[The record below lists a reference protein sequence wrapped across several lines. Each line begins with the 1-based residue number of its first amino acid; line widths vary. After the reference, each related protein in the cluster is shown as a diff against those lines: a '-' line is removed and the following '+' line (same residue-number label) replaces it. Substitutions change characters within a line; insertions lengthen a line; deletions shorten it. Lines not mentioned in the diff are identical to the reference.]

1 MKTKLRFKKAILKC
15 ILFFTFFSGLLSLNA
30 QIVISEIKAP
40 GSVELKNIGK
50 ETVDVSSYWLCDFP
64 AYSQLS
70 SSSINVV
77 NGSLSLAP
85 NAIVEISGFN
95 FISGDD
101 GELGLYSNNSF
112 GSTASIV
119 DYIEWGATGHRR
131 ASVAIEA
138 GTWTSE
144 NFIPAFDESNSIQ
157 YDGVG
162 NTAADYFEAASTLNA
177 ENCTAVAGDITI
189 NTANLSATTSVSDD
203 LKSATICI
211 DQVTDLISVDVASGS
226 VGANRGFI
234 ITDRATNRILGL
246 PAAGPFDLSGAG
258 AGVCDIWY
266 VRYDTPFTGNVVGN
280 LLSDL
285 NGCFDLSNPIT
296 ITRAIP
302 NAGTISL
309 DADATKSANVTTAVE
324 GNRAIICLDDPLV
337 AAPVHVTKSDF
348 ETNLSYRYVITDSD
362 ASNTILGITNTNEID
377 LTGAGAG
384 TCRIWG
390 WSYRGTPENGAGFV
404 GKPLAELE
412 AVNCSDITDN
422 WVTVVRAEANAGTI
436 SLDAD
441 ATKSANVTTAVEGN
455 RAIICLDDPL
465 VAAPVHVTKSD
476 FETNLSYR
484 YVITDSDASN
494 TILGITNT
502 NEIDL
507 TGAGAGTCRIWGWS
521 YRGTPENGAGFVGK
535 PLAELEAVNCSDI
548 TDNWVTVVR
557 AEANAGTISLDAD
570 ATKSAN
576 VTTAVEGNRAII
588 CLDDPLV
595 AAPVHVTK
603 SDFETNL
610 SYRYVI
616 TDSDASNTILGITNT
631 NEIDLTGAGAGTC
644 RIWGWSYR
652 GTPENGAGFVGKPL
666 AELEAV
672 NCSDITDNWV
682 TVVRAE
688 ANAGTISLDVPAT
701 ESSNSNITIDGN
713 TVSICIDNGPVPVH
727 VTKSDFETNL
737 SYRYVIT
744 DSDASNTIL
753 GITNTN
759 EIDLTGAGEG
769 TCRIW
774 GWSYRGTPE
783 NGAGFLGKP
792 LAELEAVNC
801 SDITNNWINV
811 NRLSGGDCNV
821 LSTAEFTNDLSV
833 SLYPNPLVNNLN
845 VSFSNLN
852 SVGNISLNV
861 YNVLG
866 KRVLSEKV
874 VSSNTS
880 IDISRLNQGIYL
892 VRIVD
897 DKGGV
902 LFSKKVLK

>member
-15 ILFFTFFSGLLSLNA
+15 ILFFTFFSGLSSLNA

-101 GELGLYSNNSF
+101 GELGLYRNDSF

-138 GTWTSE
+138 GTWTNE
-144 NFIPAFDESNSIQ
+144 NFIPAFNESNSIQ

-162 NTAADYFEAASTLNA
+162 NNAGDYFEAAPTLNA

-557 AEANAGTISLDAD
+557 AEANAGTISLD
-570 ATKSAN
+570 
-576 VTTAVEGNRAII
+576 
-588 CLDDPLV
+588 
-595 AAPVHVTK
+595 
-603 SDFETNL
+603 
-610 SYRYVI
+610 
-616 TDSDASNTILGITNT
+616 
-631 NEIDLTGAGAGTC
+631 
-644 RIWGWSYR
+644 
-652 GTPENGAGFVGKPL
+652 
-666 AELEAV
+666 
-672 NCSDITDNWV
+672 
-682 TVVRAE
+682 
-688 ANAGTISLDVPAT
+688 VPAT

-783 NGAGFLGKP
+783 NGEGFLGKP

-833 SLYPNPLVNNLN
+833 SLYPNPLINNLN

>member
-15 ILFFTFFSGLLSLNA
+15 ILFFTFFSGLSSLNA

-101 GELGLYSNNSF
+101 GELGLYRNNSF

-138 GTWTSE
+138 ETWTSE

-162 NTAADYFEAASTLNA
+162 NNAADYFEAAPTLNA

-296 ITRAIP
+296 IIRAIP
-302 NAGTISL
+302 
-309 DADATKSANVTTAVE
+309 
-324 GNRAIICLDDPLV
+324 
-337 AAPVHVTKSDF
+337 
-348 ETNLSYRYVITDSD
+348 
-362 ASNTILGITNTNEID
+362 
-377 LTGAGAG
+377 
-384 TCRIWG
+384 
-390 WSYRGTPENGAGFV
+390 
-404 GKPLAELE
+404 
-412 AVNCSDITDN
+412 
-422 WVTVVRAEANAGTI
+422 
-436 SLDAD
+436 
-441 ATKSANVTTAVEGN
+441 
-455 RAIICLDDPL
+455 
-465 VAAPVHVTKSD
+465 
-476 FETNLSYR
+476 
-484 YVITDSDASN
+484 
-494 TILGITNT
+494 
-502 NEIDL
+502 
-507 TGAGAGTCRIWGWS
+507 
-521 YRGTPENGAGFVGK
+521 
-535 PLAELEAVNCSDI
+535 
-548 TDNWVTVVR
+548 
-557 AEANAGTISLDAD
+557 NAGTISLDAD

-759 EIDLTGAGEG
+759 EIDLTGAGAG

-783 NGAGFLGKP
+783 NGEGFLGKP

-833 SLYPNPLVNNLN
+833 SLYPNPLINNLN